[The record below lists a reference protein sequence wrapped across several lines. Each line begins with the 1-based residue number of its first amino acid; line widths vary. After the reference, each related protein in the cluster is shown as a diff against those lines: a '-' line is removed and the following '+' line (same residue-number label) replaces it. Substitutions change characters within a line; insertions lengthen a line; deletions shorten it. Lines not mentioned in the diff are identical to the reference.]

1 MTDACKLMERLPTSR
16 PRRFISPDS
25 VNLEITACRS
35 PLCTRSEPSSLHP
48 SNDTNPSRKRE
59 AQAPSST
66 LPPASLCRSAHTPL
80 SSRDQ
85 ISAAH
90 LSSWLSPDTSQ
101 PCSPPANLWILNPP
115 DSLAEAPS
123 SRLQSR
129 VIANPIYGPAC
140 RRRGRW
146 GPFAYGRPLPS
157 FQRPGAPLL
166 VHGNRPASGRAC
178 PSRSPPRAATP
189 ASPRGLPT
197 AGRPWTR
204 P

>member
-1 MTDACKLMERLPTSR
+1 MEASVYIHSVILEEENNNGHYYDRCMQADGAPPNKQASSIHLSRLGQSR
-16 PRRFISPDS
+16 NCSLPM
-25 VNLEITACRS
+25 A
-35 PLCTRSEPSSLHP
+35 CTRSEPSSLHP

-66 LPPASLCRSAHTPL
+66 LPPASLCRSIGTLSPF

-90 LSSWLSPDTSQ
+90 LSSWPSPDTSQ

-129 VIANPIYGPAC
+129 IIANPIYGPAC

-146 GPFAYGRPLPS
+146 GP
-157 FQRPGAPLL
+157 
-166 VHGNRPASGRAC
+166 ASRDALRIRQALAVV
-178 PSRSPPRAATP
+178 S
-189 ASPRGLPT
+189 T
-197 AGRPWTR
+197 AGRAAAR
-204 P
+204 PREQAR